1 MQETL
6 RIYDSLIFKAQS
18 IELLC
23 FFNDHPKNTKVQFM
37 SKIFVGL
44 PFNFEKNEMRCF
56 LQGGIDIKTCQ

>member
-23 FFNDHPKNTKVQFM
+23 FLTTIQ
-37 SKIFVGL
+37 KIQKCNSCL
-44 PFNFEKNEMRCF
+44 NFLWDFLSILRKIEMRSF
-56 LQGGIDIKTCQ
+56 LQGGIDIKT

>member
-23 FFNDHPKNTKVQFM
+23 FLTTIQ
-37 SKIFVGL
+37 KIQMCNSCLNFFAGL
-44 PFNFEKNEMRCF
+44 PFNLEKK
-56 LQGGIDIKTCQ
+56 LK